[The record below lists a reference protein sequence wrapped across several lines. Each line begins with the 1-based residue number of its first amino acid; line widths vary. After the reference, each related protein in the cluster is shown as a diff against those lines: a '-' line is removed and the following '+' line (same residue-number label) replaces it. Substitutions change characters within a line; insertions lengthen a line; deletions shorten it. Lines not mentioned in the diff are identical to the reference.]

1 MIVPSNNN
9 PSILKNQSHLIDKM
23 QIIKS
28 PRANNNEPAYLSPRN
43 IKKLYE
49 NYSLNR
55 SPEDSIPKK
64 IASGHASAS

>member
-1 MIVPSNNN
+1 VIAPSSNN
-9 PSILKNQSHLIDKM
+9 PSILKNQSHLIEKM

-43 IKKLYE
+43 IKKFFE
-49 NYSLNR
+49 NYAINR

>member
-1 MIVPSNNN
+1 
-9 PSILKNQSHLIDKM
+9 M

-43 IKKLYE
+43 IKKFFE
-49 NYSLNR
+49 NYAINR